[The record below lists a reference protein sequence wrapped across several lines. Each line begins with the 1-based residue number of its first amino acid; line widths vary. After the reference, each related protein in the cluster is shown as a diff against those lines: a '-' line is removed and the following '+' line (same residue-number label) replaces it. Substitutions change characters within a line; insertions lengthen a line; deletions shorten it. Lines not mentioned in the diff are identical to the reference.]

1 MSLEGME
8 STSKREQFGGK
19 QHRHWSISCGSL
31 PFARALEAEPRIL
44 LALRRAKTI
53 CESSGKAPFHPNF
66 CLARRTNCTHS
77 AMTRRND
84 FLVRFSLRLRPVS
97 HLSKTNVDGTTQWR
111 DIVVAHSCSRAL
123 ESVSGLAR
131 MDDFFFESELA
142 NARPLNCNDTS
153 GTLLRALQ

>member
-1 MSLEGME
+1 MQQLAPRVNIEV
-8 STSKREQFGGK
+8 
-19 QHRHWSISCGSL
+19 
-31 PFARALEAEPRIL
+31 EPRIV
-44 LALRRAKTI
+44 LALQQAKTV
-53 CESSGKAPFHPNF
+53 CQSLGKAPFHPNF

-84 FLVRFSLRLRPVS
+84 FLVRLSLRLWPVR

-123 ESVSGLAR
+123 QSVSGLAR